1 MTTLYATQK
10 EGLITE
16 RFLNELETE
25 FIGKLTAV
33 LSGRKEPIL
42 EYLKLRLDFLRS
54 YARNDGDSVEKIAL
68 GNVLI
73 QGRIAELELAIK
85 ALTDPEGEIETIKR
99 EGI

>member
-1 MTTLYATQK
+1 MNALYATQK
-10 EGLITE
+10 EAFPVE
-16 RFLNELETE
+16 RSLNELEGE
-25 FIGKLTAV
+25 FIGKLTGI

-42 EYLKLRLDFLRS
+42 EYLKLRLDYLRS

-85 ALTDPEGEIETIKR
+85 ALSDPEGEIETIKR
-99 EGI
+99 EGL

>member
-1 MTTLYATQK
+1 MIQLYATQK
-10 EGLITE
+10 ESLPTE
-16 RFLNELETE
+16 RNLNDLEKE
-25 FIGKLTAV
+25 FIGKLTN
-33 LSGRKEPIL
+33 LMSGRTEAIL

-73 QGRIAELELAIK
+73 QGRLAELELAIK
-85 ALTDPEGEIETIKR
+85 AVSDPEGEIQTIKT